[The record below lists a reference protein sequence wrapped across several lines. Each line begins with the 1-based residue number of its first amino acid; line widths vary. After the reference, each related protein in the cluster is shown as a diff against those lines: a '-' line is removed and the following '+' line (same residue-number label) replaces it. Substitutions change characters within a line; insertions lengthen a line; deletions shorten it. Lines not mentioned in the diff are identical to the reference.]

1 MHELVLKGIR
11 VLVVEDEAIIALDLK
26 SILQAAGATVVG
38 PARTLSAAE
47 ELAASGDLAAA
58 ILDVQLGDATV
69 FPVVRLLRNRG
80 IPFLFHTG
88 RAEPGALA
96 SFGAEVIVK
105 PATSADIVSG
115 VARLTR
121 TG

>member
-88 RAEPGALA
+88 RAEPR
-96 SFGAEVIVK
+96 FGAEVIVK
-105 PATSADIVSG
+105 PATSAHIVAG

-121 TG
+121 RG